1 MTHIIPKDDEQ
12 ALSLYLR
19 KHCKR
24 QDNPLKRGF
33 DIVFSALVLIFGA
46 PIYSIIAI
54 IIKFT
59 SKGPVLYPSK
69 RIGICGK
76 VIYCWKFRS
85 MVQNA
90 DQKLAALLESDPKL
104 KKEWNETFKL
114 KSDPRITKIGAFL
127 RKTSLDELP
136 QFWNVLKGDL
146 STVGP
151 RPLSATEVLI
161 VIEKGH
167 KKIFSVRP
175 GLTGLWQTSGRNLI
189 QYEKRILLEKEYVE
203 KQSLLLDLKLIL
215 KTITMMIFPKGAY

>member
-1 MTHIIPKDDEQ
+1 MAQMIPKDDEQ

-24 QDNPLKRGF
+24 QDNPLKRAF
-33 DIVFSALVLIFGA
+33 DIVFSTLVLTFGA

-54 IIKFT
+54 IIKLT
-59 SKGPVLYPSK
+59 SKGPVFYASK

-76 VIYCWKFRS
+76 VILCWKFRS

-90 DQKLAALLESDPKL
+90 DQKLAALLESDPNL

-167 KKIFSVRP
+167 TKIFSVRP

-189 QYEKRILLEKEYVE
+189 QYDKRILLEKEYVE
-203 KQSLLLDLKLIL
+203 KQSLLLDLKLIF